1 MPQLLTQI
9 VFIFCLILL
18 SMIAQAQSQL
28 DQAFQGFV
36 KISPDRELFVDFL
49 PAKSEQ
55 PTVILVNGLTYS
67 TKQWQDYA
75 QQLHSRY
82 GVGVLRYDM
91 VGMGE
96 TLLKYAPVTKVI
108 SWQDQVKD
116 LRALIRQLKI
126 SSPVHLVGL
135 SYGGGI
141 AIAFAAEHPKLVRSV
156 IAMAP
161 FTEPVEDQDR
171 WIRTQVTYTRL
182 MNPWNPYTDEE
193 IYDYY
198 LRQLVYSTYPS
209 AEPIVL
215 ENPFKLEATFRMVQG
230 IRHWNSSQS
239 VESLPAK
246 SLHLVIAGSDQYIKR
261 IVLDRFWLSVPEKS
275 RGSKTI
281 LQNVG
286 HKIPE
291 AAPRQAA
298 DLTAQILGLKKT
310 RR

>member
-1 MPQLLTQI
+1 MPQLLTQR
-9 VFIFCLILL
+9 VFVFCLILL
-18 SMIAQAQSQL
+18 SVIAQAQSQV

-36 KISPDRELFVDFL
+36 KISPERELFVDML
-49 PAKSEQ
+49 PAKSGQ

-67 TKQWQDYA
+67 TKQWEDYA
-75 QQLHSRY
+75 QELNSRY
-82 GVGVLRYDM
+82 GVGILRYDM
-91 VGMGE
+91 IGMGE
-96 TLLKYAPVTKVI
+96 TLLKYAPVTKMI

-116 LRALIRQLKI
+116 LRALIRKLKI

-141 AIAFAAEHPKLVRSV
+141 AIAFAAEYPKLVRSV

-198 LRQLVYSTYPS
+198 LRQLVYATYPY
-209 AEPIVL
+209 AEPILL
-215 ENPFKLEATFRMVQG
+215 ENPYKLEATFRMVQG

-239 VESLPAK
+239 VEGLPAK

-261 IVLDRFWLSVPEKS
+261 LVLDRFWLSVPEKS

-281 LQNVG
+281 LQGVG

>member
-1 MPQLLTQI
+1 MSQLLTQV
-9 VFIFCLILL
+9 VFVFCLILL
-18 SMIAQAQSQL
+18 SLIAQAQSKLEQS
-28 DQAFQGFV
+28 FQGFV
-36 KISPDRELFVDFL
+36 RVSSERELFVDFL
-49 PAKSEQ
+49 PAKAER
-55 PTVILVNGLTYS
+55 PTVILLNGLTYS
-67 TKQWQDYA
+67 TKQWLGYA
-75 QQLHSRY
+75 QELNTRY

-91 VGMGE
+91 FGMGE

-108 SWQDQVKD
+108 SWQDQIKD
-116 LRALIRQLKI
+116 LRALIRQMKV
-126 SSPVHLVGL
+126 SAPVHLVGL

-141 AIAFAAEHPKLVRSV
+141 AIAFAAEHPKMVRSV

-171 WIRTQVTYTRL
+171 WIRAQVTYTRL

-198 LRQLVYSTYPS
+198 LRHLVYSTYPA

-215 ENPFKLEATFRMVQG
+215 ENPYKLEATFRLVQG

-261 IVLDRFWLSVPEKS
+261 IVLDRFWLSVPERS

-281 LQNVG
+281 LSNVE

-291 AAPRQAA
+291 AEPRRAA

>member
-9 VFIFCLILL
+9 VFVFCLILL
-18 SMIAQAQSQL
+18 SLIAQAQSRF

-36 KISPDRELFVDFL
+36 AVSADKELYVDFM
-49 PAKSEQ
+49 PAKPAR
-55 PTVILVNGLTYS
+55 PTVVLVNGLTYS

-75 QQLHSRY
+75 EELNTRY

-91 VGMGE
+91 FGMGE
-96 TLLKYAPVTKVI
+96 TLLKYAPMTDVI
-108 SWQDQVKD
+108 RWQDQVKD
-116 LRALIRQLKI
+116 LRALIRKLKT

-141 AIAFAAEHPKLVRSV
+141 AVAFAAEYPKLVRSI

-171 WIRTQVTYTRL
+171 WIRAQVTYTRL

-198 LRQLVYSTYPS
+198 LRQLIYSTYPA

-230 IRHWNSSQS
+230 IRHWNSGQS
-239 VESLPAK
+239 VETLPAK

-261 IVLDRFWLSVPEKS
+261 IVLDRFWLSVPEKA
-275 RGSKTI
+275 RGSKVV

-291 AAPRQAA
+291 EASVQAA
-298 DLTAQILGLKKT
+298 DLTAQILGLKKS